1 MYKETIIIIIII
13 ILIVIGDII
22 MQKYTDK
29 TVTEISKELYFLK
42 DYIVQNKEEMNR
54 KIKAVEKVWEK
65 HNETL
70 AYYIEHDELE
80 KVGTEISKAKADI
93 EMKNYEMA
101 VENLERCIFVLKHI
115 KDKNSLKIVNIF

>member
-42 DYIVQNKEEMNR
+42 DYIVQNKEEMNT
-54 KIKAVEKVWEK
+54 KIKEVEKVWEK